1 MATQI
6 TAADFQSK
14 VLDESVPVLV
24 DFFATWCG
32 PCKMMGPILD
42 EVSEELGDKARI
54 YKVDVD
60 RETELAQRFNIMS
73 VPTFYVFKDGKPV
86 DTFMGAVPKQAIIK
100 ALS

>member
-32 PCKMMGPILD
+32 PCKMMAPILD
-42 EVSEELGDKARI
+42 EASKELGDKARI

-60 RETELAQRFNIMS
+60 RDMELAQRFNIMS
-73 VPTFYVFKDGKPV
+73 VPTFYVFKNGQPV
-86 DTFMGAVPKQAIIK
+86 NTFMGAVPKQVIID